1 MSQDYRI
8 RLDAFEGPLDLLLY
22 LIRRAEVDVVDIP
35 VATLTDQY
43 LEYLGELDRGHIK
56 IDIELAGE
64 FLVMAATLMEIK
76 SQMLVPR
83 PPEGEG
89 GGPRADEAGLAS
101 DPRADLVRQL
111 LAYKRFRDLADGLER
126 RREAWGMRVPAT
138 AAGIDS
144 DALQAALDASGD
156 MHLEDLN
163 LVDLVEAYRKVAALL
178 NFERLGDHQVT
189 YDDTPIELHAADI
202 LDRLRREA
210 GPENALGFDEIFSG
224 RQRGEMVGLFLA
236 MLELIRRQE
245 IRLSLARASD
255 DTTKIQVSLSGSD
268 DVFPPDVVVPAER
281 GSQDRAEPRAD

>member
-83 PPEGEG
+83 PPESEG
-89 GGPRADEAGLAS
+89 NAPRADEVGLAS

-126 RREAWGMRVPAT
+126 RREEWGMRVPAT

-210 GPENALGFDEIFSG
+210 GPASALRFDEIFSG

-245 IRLSLARASD
+245 IRLSLAKASD
-255 DTTKIQVSLSGSD
+255 DTTEIQVSLSGSD
-268 DVFPPDVVVPAER
+268 DMFPPDVVVPAQR
-281 GSQDRAEPRAD
+281 GSQDHAEPRPE